1 MSLDKSFIQTLAKN
15 GTKKPLPHFLKLLAG
30 FLTISLIYFCSIS
43 FGIFSYNGV
52 CFIEYFFTVDSLLML
67 ITGFLALVTACK
79 LMYPDR
85 CLSKIEKILPFIP
98 LGILFTY
105 FINLTLSY
113 DMDVLMSCLLMNDM
127 MCFVKLFAISIL
139 PVIVGTYVLSKGFVT
154 QSKLAG
160 VNLILAFASFGYII
174 LRIFEIPMNP
184 LQMFIWHFIPVT
196 LLLFLGIM
204 FGKLLNT
211 K

>member
-15 GTKKPLPHFLKLLAG
+15 GTKKPLPHFLILLAG
-30 FLTISLIYFCSIS
+30 FFGLSSLYFCAISI
-43 FGIFSYNGV
+43 GIFSYNKV
-52 CFIEYFFTVDSLLML
+52 CFIEYFFTIDSLLML
-67 ITGFLALVTACK
+67 VTGLFALVTTCK

-85 CLSKIEKILPFIP
+85 CLSKIEKISPFIP
-98 LGILFTY
+98 LGILFIY

-113 DMDVLMSCLLMNDM
+113 DMDILTSCLLMNDT
-127 MCFVKLFAISIL
+127 MCFVKLFAISVL
-139 PVIVGTYVLSKGFVT
+139 PVIIGTYVLSKGFVT

-174 LRIFEIPMNP
+174 LRLFEIPINP
-184 LQMFIWHFIPVT
+184 LQMFIWHFIPVIL
-196 LLLFLGIM
+196 LLLFGLM
-204 FGKLLNT
+204 FGKLLNN